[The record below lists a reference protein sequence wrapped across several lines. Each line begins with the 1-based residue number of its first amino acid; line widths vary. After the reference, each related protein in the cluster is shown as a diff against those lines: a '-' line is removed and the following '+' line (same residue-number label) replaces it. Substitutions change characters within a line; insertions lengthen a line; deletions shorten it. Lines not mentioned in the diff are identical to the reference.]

1 METEQF
7 EFSEDPK
14 EIFSELVKKALK
26 GKQSD
31 FEFIRT
37 YEACKVARLYKI
49 SVKRVSKT
57 FKTLYKKLMKTYA
70 KDIMTDEQKLEMLM
84 SMKQFEICYE
94 YYKKEYELAKDMLS
108 EYRAY
113 LSSGHIF
120 DQLVLNDIR
129 SEDDCVDYRELPW
142 TIFQKNYKK
151 LFTIN

>member
-14 EIFSELVKKALK
+14 KVFEELVKKALK

-37 YEACKVARLYKI
+37 YEMCKTARYYKI
-49 SVKRVSKT
+49 SVKKVSKV
-57 FKTLYKKLMKTYA
+57 FKTLYKKLMKSYA
-70 KDIMTDEQKLEMLM
+70 KDIMADEQKLEMLM
-84 SMKQFEICYE
+84 SMKQFEICYD

-113 LSSGHIF
+113 LTSGHIF
-120 DQLVLNDIR
+120 DQLVLNSAR
-129 SEDDCVDYRELPW
+129 PDDECVDYRKLPW
-142 TIFQKNYKK
+142 TIF
-151 LFTIN
+151 

>member
-14 EIFSELVKKALK
+14 KVFEELVKKALK

-37 YEACKVARLYKI
+37 YEMCKTARLYKI
-49 SVKRVSKT
+49 SVKRVYKT
-57 FKTLYKKLMKTYA
+57 FKTLYKKLMKAYA
-70 KDIMTDEQKLEMLM
+70 KDILTGEQKLEMLM
-84 SMKQFEICYE
+84 SMKQFEICYR
-94 YYKKEYELAKDMLS
+94 YYEKECEIAKDMLD

-120 DQLVLNDIR
+120 DQLVMNNVRPDN
-129 SEDDCVDYRELPW
+129 ECVDYRKLPW
-142 TIFQKNYKK
+142 KIF
-151 LFTIN
+151 

>member
-14 EIFSELVKKALK
+14 KVFEELVKKALE

-37 YEACKVARLYKI
+37 YEMCKVARYYKI
-49 SVKRVSKT
+49 SVKKVSKV

-70 KDIMTDEQKLEMLM
+70 KDIMAGEQKLEMLM
-84 SMKQFEICYE
+84 SMKQFKICYD

-113 LSSGHIF
+113 LTSGHIF
-120 DQLVLNDIR
+120 DQLVCNAIR
-129 SEDDCVDYRELPW
+129 SEDDCVDYRKLSW
-142 TIFQKNYKK
+142 KIF
-151 LFTIN
+151 

>member
-37 YEACKVARLYKI
+37 YETCKVARYYKI
-49 SVKRVSKT
+49 SVKRVSKV

-84 SMKQFEICYE
+84 SMKQFEICYR
-94 YYKKEYELAKDMLS
+94 YYEKECEIAKDMLD
-108 EYRAY
+108 EYYAY
-113 LSSGHIF
+113 LTGGHIF
-120 DQLVLNDIR
+120 DQLIMNGVR
-129 SEDDCVDYRELPW
+129 SDDDCVDYRKLPW
-142 TIFQKNYKK
+142 KIF
-151 LFTIN
+151 

>member
-14 EIFSELVKKALK
+14 KVFEELVKKALK

-37 YEACKVARLYKI
+37 YETCKVARYYKI
-49 SVKRVSKT
+49 SVKKVSKV

-84 SMKQFEICYE
+84 SMKQFEICYR
-94 YYKKEYELAKDMLS
+94 YYEKECEIAKDMLD
-108 EYRAY
+108 EYYAY
-113 LSSGHIF
+113 LTSGHMF
-120 DQLVLNDIR
+120 DQLVMNGVR
-129 SEDDCVDYRELPW
+129 SDYDCVDYRKLPW
-142 TIFQKNYKK
+142 KIF
-151 LFTIN
+151 

>member
-14 EIFSELVKKALK
+14 KVFEELVKKALK

-37 YEACKVARLYKI
+37 YEMCKVARYYKI

-70 KDIMTDEQKLEMLM
+70 KDILTGEQKLEMLM
-84 SMKQFEICYE
+84 SMKQFEICYD

-120 DQLVLNDIR
+120 DQLVLNNVR
-129 SEDDCVDYRELPW
+129 SDDDCVDYRELPW
-142 TIFQKNYKK
+142 TIF
-151 LFTIN
+151 

>member
-14 EIFSELVKKALK
+14 KVFEELVKKALK

-37 YEACKVARLYKI
+37 YEMCKVAKYYKI
-49 SVKRVSKT
+49 SVKKVSKT
-57 FKTLYKKLMKTYA
+57 FKILYKKLMKTYA
-70 KDIMTDEQKLEMLM
+70 KDILTDEQQLEMLM
-84 SMKQFEICYE
+84 SMMQFKICYD

-142 TIFQKNYKK
+142 TIF
-151 LFTIN
+151 

>member
-37 YEACKVARLYKI
+37 YETCKVARYYKI
-49 SVKRVSKT
+49 SVKRVSKV

-84 SMKQFEICYE
+84 SMKQFEICYR
-94 YYKKEYELAKDMLS
+94 YYKKECEIAKDMLD
-108 EYRAY
+108 EYYAY
-113 LSSGHIF
+113 LTSGHMF
-120 DQLVLNDIR
+120 DQLIMNGVR
-129 SEDDCVDYRELPW
+129 SDDDCVDYRKLPW
-142 TIFQKNYKK
+142 KIF
-151 LFTIN
+151 

>member
-37 YEACKVARLYKI
+37 YEMCKTARYYKI
-49 SVKRVSKT
+49 SVKKVSKV

-84 SMKQFEICYE
+84 SMKQFEICYD
-94 YYKKEYELAKDMLS
+94 YYKKECEIAKDMLQ
-108 EYRAY
+108 EYRTY
-113 LSSGHIF
+113 VSSGHIF
-120 DQLVLNDIR
+120 DQLILNCVRPDG
-129 SEDDCVDYRELPW
+129 ECVDYRDRKLPW
-142 TIFQKNYKK
+142 IIF
-151 LFTIN
+151 

>member
-14 EIFSELVKKALK
+14 KVFEELVKKALK

-37 YEACKVARLYKI
+37 YEMCKVARYYKI
-49 SVKRVSKT
+49 SVKRVYKT

-70 KDIMTDEQKLEMLM
+70 KDILIGEQKLEMLM

-120 DQLVLNDIR
+120 DQLVLNDVR
-129 SEDDCVDYRELPW
+129 SDDECVDYRELPW
-142 TIFQKNYKK
+142 TIF
-151 LFTIN
+151 

>member
-14 EIFSELVKKALK
+14 KVFEELVKKALE
-26 GKQSD
+26 GKHSD

-37 YEACKVARLYKI
+37 YETCKVARYYKI
-49 SVKRVSKT
+49 GVKRVYKT

-70 KDIMTDEQKLEMLM
+70 KDIMADEQKLEMLM
-84 SMKQFEICYE
+84 SMKQFEICYD

-113 LSSGHIF
+113 LTSGHIF
-120 DQLVLNDIR
+120 DQLIMNGVR
-129 SEDDCVDYRELPW
+129 SDDDCVDYRKLSW
-142 TIFQKNYKK
+142 KIF
-151 LFTIN
+151 

>member
-1 METEQF
+1 METGQF

-37 YEACKVARLYKI
+37 YETCKVARYYKI
-49 SVKRVSKT
+49 SVKRVSKV

-84 SMKQFEICYE
+84 SMKQFEICYN
-94 YYKKEYELAKDMLS
+94 YYKKEYELAKDMLD
-108 EYRAY
+108 EYHAY
-113 LSSGHIF
+113 LTNGHIF
-120 DQLVLNDIR
+120 DQLIMNGVR
-129 SEDDCVDYRELPW
+129 SDDDCVDYRKLPW
-142 TIFQKNYKK
+142 KIF
-151 LFTIN
+151 

>member
-37 YEACKVARLYKI
+37 YETCKVARYYKI
-49 SVKRVSKT
+49 SVKRVSKV

-84 SMKQFEICYE
+84 SMKQFEICYD
-94 YYKKEYELAKDMLS
+94 YYKKEYELAKGMLS

-113 LSSGHIF
+113 LTSGHIF
-120 DQLVLNDIR
+120 DQLVMNGVR
-129 SEDDCVDYRELPW
+129 SEDDCVDYRKLPW
-142 TIFQKNYKK
+142 K
-151 LFTIN
+151 LF

>member
-14 EIFSELVKKALK
+14 KVFEELVKKALK

-37 YEACKVARLYKI
+37 YEMCKVARYYKI
-49 SVKRVSKT
+49 SVKRVYKT

-70 KDIMTDEQKLEMLM
+70 KDILTGEQKLEMLM

-120 DQLVLNDIR
+120 DQLVLNDVR
-129 SEDDCVDYRELPW
+129 SDEECVDYRKLPLI
-142 TIFQKNYKK
+142 IF
-151 LFTIN
+151 

>member
-37 YEACKVARLYKI
+37 YETCKVARYYKI
-49 SVKRVSKT
+49 SVKRVSKV

-70 KDIMTDEQKLEMLM
+70 KDIMTDGQKLEMLM
-84 SMKQFEICYE
+84 SMKQFEICYN

-108 EYRAY
+108 EYHAY
-113 LSSGHIF
+113 LTSGHIF
-120 DQLVLNDIR
+120 DQLVMNGVR
-129 SEDDCVDYRELPW
+129 SDDDCVDYRKLPW
-142 TIFQKNYKK
+142 IIF
-151 LFTIN
+151 

>member
-1 METEQF
+1 METDQF

-14 EIFSELVKKALK
+14 EIFEELVKKALK

-37 YEACKVARLYKI
+37 YEMCKVAKYYKI
-49 SVKRVSKT
+49 SVKKVSKV

-70 KDIMTDEQKLEMLM
+70 KDIMADEQKLEMLM
-84 SMKQFEICYE
+84 SMKQFEICYD

-113 LSSGHIF
+113 LTGGHIF
-120 DQLVLNDIR
+120 DQLVMNGVR
-129 SEDDCVDYRELPW
+129 SDDDCVDYRKLSW
-142 TIFQKNYKK
+142 KIF
-151 LFTIN
+151 